1 MTLHFLNDAT
11 DDAESTQKSIIAS
24 SKSET
29 LGKLINRIPDSRLLI
44 SSLPGLAS
52 RMHVKLLRLYH
63 FVPSLQIFKCIIV
76 LYHFI
81 QLFQLL
87 LGSV

>member
-29 LGKLINRIPDSRLLI
+29 LGKLINRIPGSRLLI

-52 RMHVKLLRLYH
+52 RMHVELLRLYH

-76 LYHFI
+76 LYLFI